1 MSTMITFAAN
11 NEFFRKRKRVHR
23 ACESCKKRRKRC
35 SHTFDEEED
44 AGSSTKNGQPAPH
57 PHLTDPAQPHPDA
70 TSTGSQRT
78 DAPSHG
84 APQNMAPQYSPTTED
99 SRAET
104 PPNFLGY
111 LNPEAVLREQ
121 VHSERGGN
129 ATQSP
134 PVIPSIGQWIEG
146 ENRFPTGHHQGAVEP
161 PRSEET
167 GPAWT
172 QETKVQRALHQ
183 WLDAVG
189 VSTLPPRKTQDALCD
204 LYFEYVHPLL
214 PLIDKNLF
222 TQQYNEGR
230 ESRILM
236 QAICIVASKHA
247 DAASYL
253 CLADDPRLM
262 GPREFSHRLYN
273 AVIAAIEAKLEKNRV
288 ILIQVLALISLHCEG
303 PDGAEQASM
312 HLAQAIHHAHTF
324 GLQFGHQW
332 KNQKSEDQENLE
344 DVFWCLWSL
353 DKINA
358 CMHGRPLIMHDR
370 DSSLTK
376 LPTDPEKRQSPFGV
390 WLQISE
396 MLDRV
401 IDYYRPG
408 RSAEET
414 GWEGDDFLGFEEM
427 VGDGEDKLEG
437 PIMSLLS
444 LFHHTMCMASHKS
457 LSINAPVK
465 STPSYTRQSLSATR
479 VIHLLNAEAPE
490 RLPPLPLVPYALSV
504 ALSVVYRH
512 FRSRR
517 LKVHINRATEEIKQC
532 VTLLNKLR
540 PAWWSAGTMAD
551 LGMAVLNN
559 ADRNTRAANTP
570 AAAVSEQPENPQSSH
585 QHHRQHHQQQPQF
598 QRMQNQQQHSATHPP
613 PPWPKHEEGTN
624 TALPIDPRL
633 QQHHLHHSL
642 SAPPH
647 RGSPSPTT
655 TMTNLLN
662 PVPTPP
668 PTSSSSTTS
677 TTTTSMLPGQHP
689 TSSERISNHRG
700 QLSSSSLPQSQHL
713 SHPHPPPPPPP
724 PPPSH
729 QHNPQTPQ
737 QQHLPTPTGGSATE
751 TPIAF
756 DAFPDASP
764 DWLNFDTAFENF
776 EGLLGSSGAD
786 LSHEL
791 FRPLGYEGLEGVWLE
806 HGGNGGNGNG
816 SGNGGG

>member
-35 SHTFDEEED
+35 SHTFDEDTD
-44 AGSSTKNGQPAPH
+44 AGSSTKNGQSATH
-57 PHLTDPAQPHPDA
+57 PTSDPSQYTPNAHPQHARTQRGDA
-70 TSTGSQRT
+70 AG
-78 DAPSHG
+78 HG
-84 APQNMAPQYSPTTED
+84 AHVNMAAQYTTSPTD
-99 SRAET
+99 DPRAET

-111 LNPEAVLREQ
+111 LNPEAVLREH
-121 VHSERGGN
+121 VHSERGGPS
-129 ATQSP
+129 TRSP
-134 PVIPSIGQWIEG
+134 VVPSIGQWIEG
-146 ENRFPTGHHQGAVEP
+146 EKDRMPSASQPGSATT
-161 PRSEET
+161 RLDET
-167 GPAWT
+167 SPISS
-172 QETKVQRALHQ
+172 QEAKIQRALHQ
-183 WLDAVG
+183 YLDAVG
-189 VSTLPPRKTQDALCD
+189 VSILPPRKSLDALFD
-204 LYFEYVHPLL
+204 LYFAYVHPLL
-214 PLIDKNLF
+214 PLVDKNLF
-222 TQQYNEGR
+222 TEQYNEQR
-230 ESRILM
+230 EPCILM
-236 QAICIVASKHA
+236 QAICVVASKHA
-247 DAASYL
+247 DATSFL
-253 CLADDPRLM
+253 CLGDDPRQL

-273 AVIAAIEAKLEKNRV
+273 AIIAGIEAKLEKNRV
-288 ILIQVLALISLHCEG
+288 VLIQVLALISLHCEG

-332 KNQKSEDQENLE
+332 KGQKSESQENLE
-344 DVFWCLWSL
+344 DLFWCLWSL

-370 DSSLTK
+370 DNSLTK

-408 RSAEET
+408 RSSEET

-427 VGDGEDKLEG
+427 VGDGEDKLDG

-479 VIHLLNAEAPE
+479 VIHLLNAESPE

-532 VTLLNKLR
+532 VELLNKLR

-551 LGMAVLNN
+551 IGMAVLNN
-559 ADRNTRAANTP
+559 ADRNTRAVNTP
-570 AAAVSEQPENPQSSH
+570 AAPMAMDQSS
-585 QHHRQHHQQQPQF
+585 QHHQHQQNKPESSRYPPGHPQF
-598 QRMQNQQQHSATHPP
+598 PQHPHHHNPQPSGPSNWQTLDNS
-613 PPWPKHEEGTN
+613 T
-624 TALPIDPRL
+624 PIDPRL
-633 QQHHLHHSL
+633 QQPQPIVSTTPS
-642 SAPPH
+642 SAPTP
-647 RGSPSPTT
+647 

-662 PVPTPP
+662 PLPPTP
-668 PTSSSSTTS
+668 SSATANT
-677 TTTTSMLPGQHP
+677 MPGQHP
-689 TSSERISNHRG
+689 TSSERADRQH
-700 QLSSSSLPQSQHL
+700 QLGVAG
-713 SHPHPPPPPPP
+713 
-724 PPPSH
+724 PSASAA
-729 QHNPQTPQ
+729 
-737 QQHLPTPTGGSATE
+737 GGNGGGGG
-751 TPIAF
+751 F
-756 DAFPDASP
+756 DFSDASP

-786 LSHEL
+786 LSNEL
-791 FRPLGYEGLEGVWLE
+791 FRPLGYDGLDWGVEG
-806 HGGNGGNGNG
+806 G
-816 SGNGGG
+816 SGG

>member
-35 SHTFDEEED
+35 SHTFDD
-44 AGSSTKNGQPAPH
+44 DDTGSSTKNGQSAPLPTSDPGQYPATSH
-57 PHLTDPAQPHPDA
+57 PHDA
-70 TSTGSQRT
+70 RNQQGEPPGHGAHVNMYSPPRT
-78 DAPSHG
+78 DH
-84 APQNMAPQYSPTTED
+84 Q
-99 SRAET
+99 RAET

-121 VHSERGGN
+121 VHSERGGGS
-129 ATQSP
+129 TRS

-146 ENRFPTGHHQGAVEP
+146 ENQIPSTSQPGSATLRLDEISPT
-161 PRSEET
+161 S
-167 GPAWT
+167 T
-172 QETKVQRALHQ
+172 QDATVQRALHQ
-183 WLDAVG
+183 YLDAVG
-189 VSTLPPRKTQDALCD
+189 VSILPPRKSQDILFD
-204 LYFEYVHPLL
+204 LYFAYVHPLL

-222 TQQYNEGR
+222 TDQYNEHR
-230 ESRILM
+230 EPCMLM

-247 DAASYL
+247 DAAGHL
-253 CLADDPRLM
+253 CLGDDPRKL

-273 AVIAAIEAKLEKNRV
+273 AVIAGIEAKLEKNRV
-288 ILIQVLALISLHCEG
+288 VLIQVLALISLHCEG

-312 HLAQAIHHAHTF
+312 HLTQAIHHAHTF
-324 GLQFGHQW
+324 GLHFGHQW
-332 KNQKSEDQENLE
+332 KGQKSESQENLE
-344 DVFWCLWSL
+344 DLFWCLWSL

-427 VGDGEDKLEG
+427 VGDGEDKLDG

-479 VIHLLNAEAPE
+479 VIHLLNAESPE
-490 RLPPLPLVPYALSV
+490 RLPPLPLIPYALSV

-532 VTLLNKLR
+532 VQLLNKLR

-559 ADRNTRAANTP
+559 ADRNTRTANTP
-570 AAAVSEQPENPQSSH
+570 ATVPDHTAQQPTKHDPSYH
-585 QHHRQHHQQQPQF
+585 PQHH
-598 QRMQNQQQHSATHPP
+598 NQQHPSGP
-613 PPWPKHEEGTN
+613 SNWQTLDN
-624 TALPIDPRL
+624 STPIDPRL
-633 QQHHLHHSL
+633 QHAQPASTT
-642 SAPPH
+642 SAPTP
-647 RGSPSPTT
+647 

-662 PVPTPP
+662 PMSNPS
-668 PTSSSSTTS
+668 PTST
-677 TTTTSMLPGQHP
+677 MPGQHP
-689 TSSERISNHRG
+689 TSSERADR
-700 QLSSSSLPQSQHL
+700 
-713 SHPHPPPPPPP
+713 
-724 PPPSH
+724 
-729 QHNPQTPQ
+729 Q
-737 QQHLPTPTGGSATE
+737 QQLVASATLA
-751 TPIAF
+751 PAGF
-756 DAFPDASP
+756 DFSDASS

-786 LSHEL
+786 LSNEL
-791 FRPLGYEGLEGVWLE
+791 FRPLNYEGLDGWLE
-806 HGGNGGNGNG
+806 HPPV
-816 SGNGGG
+816 